1 MIQRR
6 WRLVAH
12 REAFEVRG
20 TDKTNKQMGR
30 AYKERAIAYF
40 LLEFQALAFVLIL
53 KLILLDLNPFQGL
66 DAFFDISRETFN
78 VPRALSDE
86 IRETILDQ
94 SEYGGS
100 RRDGSIAIIFLF
112 IIFRDVGDCRT

>member
-20 TDKTNKQMGR
+20 TDKTNKRVGR

-40 LLEFQALAFVLIL
+40 LLELQALAFVLIL

-66 DAFFDISRETFN
+66 DAFFDISGKTFN

-100 RRDGSIAIIFLF
+100 GRDGGIAIIFLF